1 MILEILSF
9 DGWTPEVIE
18 VLKMIKRTG
27 DKISHEHLR
36 SWVGQEYKPYDLLFG
51 RDRISCSMPSGEI
64 GLDA

>member
-1 MILEILSF
+1 
-9 DGWTPEVIE
+9 
-18 VLKMIKRTG
+18 MIKRTG